1 MLGIG
6 GLGHGWLADTRD
18 DFLQPPQVEIN
29 GQAYSPYTLTGR
41 ASSPVVIQGLAFS
54 PYTFTG
60 KSFSPVVVTG
70 QAETDP
76 FTGRS

>member
-18 DFLQPPQVEIN
+18 YFYQPAQVEIQ

-41 ASSPVVIQGLAFS
+41 ASSPVVIQGIASS
-54 PYTFTG
+54 PVTLTG
-60 KSFSPVVVTG
+60 KPTVHS
-70 QAETDP
+70 
-76 FTGRS
+76 